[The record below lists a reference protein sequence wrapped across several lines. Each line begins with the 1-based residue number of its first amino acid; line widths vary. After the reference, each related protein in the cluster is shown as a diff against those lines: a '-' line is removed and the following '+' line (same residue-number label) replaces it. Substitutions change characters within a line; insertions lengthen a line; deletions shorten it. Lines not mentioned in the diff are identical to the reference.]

1 MTIVTAR
8 LAATERMQ
16 EMTGRFF
23 ANSLVDFKKYAI
35 FAAEI

>member
-16 EMTGRFF
+16 EMIGRFF
-23 ANSLVDFKKYAI
+23 ANSLVDLEKYAI
-35 FAAEI
+35 FAAEM